1 VDLRRITRHLL
12 TTHWQLRRDFTPAVL
27 EVIKAAIHDSECQH
41 SGQVRFAVESAL
53 HGARLLRN
61 QTPRQRALELF
72 ASLHIWDTE
81 HRNGVLIYLLL
92 ADRAV
97 EIVVDR
103 GAHRLVDPKVWHHI
117 CRQMES
123 EFRGGRFQEGI
134 LQGLRGV
141 TEAMR
146 GPFPGTGKSTGELPA
161 APVVV

>member
-1 VDLRRITRHLL
+1 VELRRLMRHLL
-12 TTHWQLRRDFTPAVL
+12 TTHWQLRRDFAPAVL
-27 EVIKAAIHDSECQH
+27 EDIKAAIRDSECQH

-53 HGARLLRN
+53 HGLRLLRN
-61 QTPRQRALELF
+61 QTPHQRALEVF
-72 ASLHIWDTE
+72 AGLHMWDTE

-103 GAHRLVDPKVWHHI
+103 GAHRRVDPKVWLRI

-123 EFRGGRFQEGI
+123 EFRAGRFQEGVLNGI
-134 LQGLRGV
+134 HGV

-146 GPFPGTGKSTGELPA
+146 GPFPGTGKPTGELPDD
-161 APVVV
+161 PVVV